1 MFEPIPT
8 IVTRACFID
17 FDNQKLWRFRLRDLM
32 RLNKPGTVQLKLLVL
47 TSQYIFDK
55 FQHRLIQIKAPQQ
68 LEFTQVVAASTF
80 VIFARVNF
88 AVNFAPF
95 TSIGDLRSSFTE
107 FLRRHFPILQL
118 LVELKRLTL

>member
-1 MFEPIPT
+1 MH
-8 IVTRACFID
+8 
-17 FDNQKLWRFRLRDLM
+17 
-32 RLNKPGTVQLKLLVL
+32 LNKPGTVQLKLLVL

-55 FQHRLIQIKAPQQ
+55 FQHRPIRIEVLQQ

-88 AVNFAPF
+88 AINFAPF

-118 LVELKRLTL
+118 LVELKRLT